1 MKPPAHLLHTH
12 DNLIGFSRKR
22 KGKHFEYFHENG
34 NPITQKAIIDRLNK
48 IGIPPAW
55 VDVWICKDEN
65 GCLQASGRDERGRK
79 QYIYHPDWVTYRN
92 LDKFQ
97 NLLDFG
103 KRLSHIRSVL
113 KKDMRRRGWPK
124 EKVLALALSIIDVT
138 YMRVGNQRYRKQNNT
153 YGLTTLRRKHLSATK
168 AQIVFS
174 YKAKWSKMRKTKL
187 TNRTLVKLIKE
198 CAELPG
204 HELFH
209 YIDAD
214 GKSHQIHSHDVNDYL
229 NQICP
234 GNEDHFTAKD
244 FRTWGG
250 SVSALEV
257 LKEALAEVEDNPRK
271 NLIHAVVKRVSQIL
285 GNTEAICRK
294 YYIHPAVISAIE
306 NGNSDEYA
314 KLAQKLDSQTYS
326 HLDSHEKQLL
336 ALLLEFY
343 KKK

>member
-1 MKPPAHLLHTH
+1 MRPPAHLLHTH
-12 DNLIGFSRKR
+12 DNLIGYSRKR
-22 KGKHFEYFHENG
+22 SGKKFTYFNENG
-34 NPITQKAIIDRLNK
+34 RPIKQASTIERLNK

-55 VDVWICKDEN
+55 TKVWICKDEN

-97 NLLDFG
+97 NLLSFG
-103 KRLSHIRSVL
+103 KKLPHIRKVL
-113 KKDMRRRGWPK
+113 KKDIYRHGWPK

-138 YMRVGNQRYRKQNNT
+138 YMRIGNQRYRKQNNT
-153 YGLTTLRRKHLSATK
+153 YGLTTLRRRHLSASK
-168 AQIVFS
+168 AHIEFS
-174 YKAKWSKMRKTKL
+174 YVAKWSKQRKVKL

-209 YIDAD
+209 YMDAQ

-229 NQICP
+229 NQITR
-234 GNEDHFTAKD
+234 EQAEHFTAKD

-250 SVSALEV
+250 SVTALEV
-257 LKEALAEVEDNPRK
+257 LKKAKAEVEDNPRK
-271 NLIHAVVKRVSQIL
+271 SLIRNVICHVSRVL

-306 NGNSDEYA
+306 NGNSEEYLA
-314 KLAQKLDSQTYS
+314 LTEKLSTHQSSL
-326 HLDSHEKQLL
+326 LNVHEKQLL
-336 ALLLEFY
+336 ILLEEFY
-343 KKK
+343 KK